1 MNEQS
6 LTPSFCSRCGA
17 SVQADANFC
26 HTCGARLQ
34 KLPDTPSQ
42 AAAPEPPP
50 PLPPPSPV
58 PAAAIRSDGFQG
70 IKKFLSAAGTILF
83 GILWLVG
90 IALLFVGGA
99 WVGAYVEP
107 WIAFIAVTLIVI
119 GLPICLLLLIFRQSR
134 GWGGTGIFFLSLP
147 LSLWLWVASL
157 VYAMSVSM
165 VWTVI
170 GVLMGGLGVI
180 PVALIMTLL
189 RRDWPNFGGVSSDG
203 NLRLSSAF
211 FWSMDC

>member
-1 MNEQS
+1 
-6 LTPSFCSRCGA
+6 
-17 SVQADANFC
+17 
-26 HTCGARLQ
+26 
-34 KLPDTPSQ
+34 
-42 AAAPEPPP
+42 
-50 PLPPPSPV
+50 V

-157 VYAMSVSM
+157 VYVCDER
-165 VWTVI
+165 VN
-170 GVLMGGLGVI
+170 GLDGH
-180 PVALIMTLL
+180 
-189 RRDWPNFGGVSSDG
+189 RSPNGWFGGHSSCADYDFIAA
-203 NLRLSSAF
+203 RLAEF
-211 FWSMDC
+211 RRG